1 MQPLIM
7 ITLIGVAAAAMGTGF
22 LTNSF
27 DINVQQ
33 LAVNETD
40 LVSPVSTV
48 NVDFVLSKAEAAAHN
63 NLGNAGAHTTAD
75 DTHFHNFIDECRVHT
90 PQSLATGAVIICK
103 LTDDDRDV
111 VAEGKTK
118 LIADYTGSNGVLV
131 IKIDQTAY
139 HFSHDVQEVHD
150 VKIVVLGNATDKT

>member
-1 MQPLIM
+1 M

-48 NVDFVLSKAEAAAHN
+48 NVDFVLTKTVDGTHSD
-63 NLGNAGAHTTAD
+63 LGDLSGTAD
-75 DTHFHNFIDECRVHT
+75 DTHFHNLIDECKVHT
-90 PQSLATGAVIICK
+90 PQSLEANSVIICK
-103 LTDDDRDV
+103 LTDDDEDI
-111 VAEGKTK
+111 VAEGKTV
-118 LIADYTGSNGVLV
+118 LYADYTGSSAAFT
-131 IKIDQTAY
+131 IKISQTAY
-139 HFSHDVQEVHD
+139 HFSNDVQEIHD
-150 VKIVVLGNATDKT
+150 VKIVVLGNSTNGSP